1 MISRWLRSCIR
12 IGADRGRAASTQ
24 MRTRGRCSSWCA
36 STAPLSPSRHRPAS
50 ARPLSWRRRVLP
62 SPSCTPA

>member
-1 MISRWLRSCIR
+1 VNL
-12 IGADRGRAASTQ
+12 AAAESSTQ
-24 MRTRGRCSSWCA
+24 MRTRGRCPSGCA

-50 ARPLSWRRRVLP
+50 ARLLPWRRRVLP